1 MAEWPCCCRIECCGV
16 TGANV
21 NGTTTP
27 QKENPTQA
35 LQPAA
40 GLLVNGASIMVLP
53 VKTVA
58 QLEAELAEVD
68 DQLDDRKRLASLQ
81 ARAALAGLELTESST
96 GFNLV
101 GHRVRRHCG
110 DLASVARALGEI
122 GEVSHG

>member
-1 MAEWPCCCRIECCGV
+1 M
-16 TGANV
+16 
-21 NGTTTP
+21 
-27 QKENPTQA
+27 
-35 LQPAA
+35 
-40 GLLVNGASIMVLP
+40 NGASIMARA

-68 DQLDDRKRLASLQ
+68 DQLGARKRLASLQ

-101 GHRVRRHCG
+101 GHSVRRHCG

-122 GEVSHG
+122 DEVSHE

>member
-1 MAEWPCCCRIECCGV
+1 M
-16 TGANV
+16 
-21 NGTTTP
+21 NGNSTTP
-27 QKENPTQA
+27 QKENPTEV

-40 GLLVNGASIMVLP
+40 GFLVNGASIMALP

-68 DQLDDRKRLASLQ
+68 EQLDDRKRVASLQ

-96 GFNLV
+96 GFTLV
-101 GHRVRRHCG
+101 GHGVRRHCG
-110 DLASVARALGEI
+110 DLASVTRALGEL